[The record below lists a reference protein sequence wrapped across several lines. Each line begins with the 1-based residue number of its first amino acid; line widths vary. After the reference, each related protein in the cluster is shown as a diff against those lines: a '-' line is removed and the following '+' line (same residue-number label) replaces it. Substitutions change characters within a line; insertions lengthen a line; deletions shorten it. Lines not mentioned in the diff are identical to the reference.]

1 MLYWL
6 TDCSPFRHE
15 MNFAKVM
22 LNNFL
27 KTTASFL
34 LTITSLL
41 ICQQQALAQSKC
53 LTDTEVKSMIERVQ
67 TPQNVAV
74 NSSLKDELLKLKADH
89 QKLFQSAVEAGY
101 QDTSQ
106 LNQLQETR
114 SNNTARLCQIVK
126 ESGWPTSEL
135 VGKDG
140 AAAAFFLLK
149 NSESFELQRE
159 LFPVITEAV
168 KRGEIEKA
176 DFAGFVDRLRVRV
189 GLKQLFGTQ
198 ATIVKGFLVLY
209 PIIDEAHVD
218 ARRTQYD
225 LPPLNEYLR
234 SLERS
239 YQLPLIK
246 APTAPA
252 AAVPSSSAS
261 SVAKETS
268 GGVSEEP
275 QTIDAGDVVRVD
287 TNLVNINVSVYNSK
301 LKAYVGALGEK
312 DFAIAEDGRKEEIA
326 YFASTD
332 VPFDLVLLLDLSGS
346 TSNKRDLIRKST
358 RRFIEAAR
366 PTDRVAIVTFYGTND
381 IVSPLTSD
389 RATLLEKAKKID
401 GRGGSNVWDAVKFT
415 LDNVLGKEKSQGRR
429 RAIVLMSDGVDNAL
443 WFRPM
448 ADSYISF
455 ADLVEAVRREDT
467 LILSIYL
474 DTEADGPF
482 GFGQHA
488 YENARKTLK
497 LLADESGGLY
507 YTARKVEDLNG
518 VYDQVIND
526 LGKVYSL
533 GYKPTNEK
541 RDGSWRSVKVWIPER
556 PDLLTRARPG

>member
-1 MLYWL
+1 
-6 TDCSPFRHE
+6 
-15 MNFAKVM
+15 M

-27 KTTASFL
+27 KTTARIL
-34 LTITSLL
+34 LTVASLL
-41 ICQQQALAQSKC
+41 IYQQQALGQSKC
-53 LTDTEVKSMIERVQ
+53 LTDTEVKSMVARLQ
-67 TPQNVAV
+67 SQQNVAV
-74 NSSLKDELLKLKADH
+74 NTSLKDELLKLKADH

-101 QDTSQ
+101 EGTSQ
-106 LNQLQETR
+106 LNKLQETR
-114 SNNTARLCQIVK
+114 SNNTARLCQIIK
-126 ESGWPTSEL
+126 ESGWPTSDL
-135 VGKDG
+135 VRKEG

-159 LFPVITEAV
+159 LFPVIVEAV
-168 KRGEIEKA
+168 KKGEIEKA
-176 DFAGFVDRLRVRV
+176 DFAGFVDRLRVRA

-198 ATIVKGFLVLY
+198 ATIVNGFLVLY
-209 PIIDEAHVD
+209 PIIDEAHLD
-218 ARRTQYD
+218 ARRKQYE
-225 LPPLNEYLR
+225 LPPLDAYLR
-234 SLERS
+234 SLERA
-239 YQLPLIK
+239 YQIPLIK
-246 APTAPA
+246 APTAPEA
-252 AAVPSSSAS
+252 SVPSSSAS

-268 GGVSEEP
+268 AGVSEE
-275 QTIDAGDVVRVD
+275 QTIDEGDVLRVD

-301 LKAYVGALGEK
+301 LKAYVGALEEK
-312 DFAIAEDGRKEEIA
+312 DFAVAEDGHKEEIA
-326 YFASTD
+326 YFASTN

-366 PTDRVAIVTFYGTND
+366 PTDRVAIVTFYGTNE

-389 RATLLEKAKKID
+389 RAALLEKAKKID
-401 GRGGSNVWDAVKFT
+401 GRGSSNVWDALKFT
-415 LDNVLGKEKSQGRR
+415 LDNVFGKEKSQGRR

-455 ADLVEAVRREDT
+455 ADLVEAVRRDDT
-467 LILSIYL
+467 LIIPIYL

-497 LLADESGGLY
+497 LLASESGGLY

-556 PDLLTRARPG
+556 PDLLTRTRPGYYAN